1 MKKIIESM
9 YNFVFHKQT
18 YKVQKKNHR
27 TLCQLINVLDKTK
40 CTQIHCVHVCGNQQN
55 LNIKST
61 FNGRKLIRTC
71 NIHFLVFFFPAG
83 LLLSVN
89 DDLNNVFIRY
99 DRYERFRQATS
110 RQNEPSE
117 APPEPPRPAAVEPL
131 PTETGRMTT
140 AWPENEARVSNSC
153 QGYDSQ

>member
-1 MKKIIESM
+1 MCWTKQNARKYIVYMYVAFSRISTLEVILMEESL
-9 YNFVFHKQT
+9 FA
-18 YKVQKKNHR
+18 
-27 TLCQLINVLDKTK
+27 
-40 CTQIHCVHVCGNQQN
+40 HV
-55 LNIKST
+55 T
-61 FNGRKLIRTC
+61 FI
-71 NIHFLVFFFPAG
+71 FSFSFFPSG

-110 RQNEPSE
+110 QQNEPSE